1 MTKDE
6 LVGVVKQIMGHF
18 RDGKNQAAYEA
29 FQALLERPSFGQLR
43 PEEQRQALKLLIQ
56 GKRTELGMHREL
68 NANDPLDASIQRSH
82 RAALQPLTELVS
94 TLGEPEDFE
103 LLGMVHQRL
112 GNLDSA
118 SSIYRA
124 GLQIERERSPQ
135 SDLCGALMTRLSS
148 V

>member
-6 LVGVVKQIMGHF
+6 LVSEVKQIMGHF

-29 FQALLERPSFGQLR
+29 FQVLLQRPTFGQLR

-56 GKRTELGMHREL
+56 GKRTELGMHRDL
-68 NANDPLDASIQRSH
+68 SANDPLDASIMSSH

-94 TLGEPEDFE
+94 TLNEPEDFE

-124 GLQIERERSPQ
+124 GLQLERERSPQ

>member
-1 MTKDE
+1 MTRDE
-6 LVGVVKQIMGHF
+6 LIAVVKQIMGSF
-18 RDGKNQAAYEA
+18 RDGKNQEAYEA
-29 FQALLERPSFGQLR
+29 FAELLQRPTFGQLR

-56 GKRTELGMHREL
+56 GKRTELSMQRDL
-68 NANDPLDASIQRSH
+68 KPSDPLDASIQLSH

-118 SSIYRA
+118 SSIYKA
-124 GLQIERERSPQ
+124 GLQIERQRSPQ
-135 SDLCGALMTRLSS
+135 SDLCGALMTRFSS

>member
-1 MTKDE
+1 MTRDE
-6 LVGVVKQIMGHF
+6 MITEVKQIMGYF
-18 RDGKNQAAYEA
+18 RDSKNQAAYEA
-29 FQALLERPSFGQLR
+29 FQVLLQRPTFSDLQ
-43 PEEQRQALKLLIQ
+43 PADQRQALKLLIQ
-56 GKRTELGMHREL
+56 GKRTELGMHRDL
-68 NANDPLDASIQRSH
+68 KATDPLDLAIQASH
-82 RAALQPLTELVS
+82 RAALEPLTELVS
-94 TLGEPEDFE
+94 TLGDPEDFE

-112 GNLDSA
+112 GNHDSA

>member
-1 MTKDE
+1 MTRDE
-6 LVGVVKQIMGHF
+6 MITDVKQIMGYF
-18 RDGKNQAAYEA
+18 RDSQNQAAYEA
-29 FQALLERPSFGQLR
+29 FQVLLQRGGFSDLQP
-43 PEEQRQALKLLIQ
+43 PDQRQALKLLVQ
-56 GKRTELGMHREL
+56 GKRPELSMRDL
-68 NANDPLDASIQRSH
+68 NPQNPLDLAIQNSH
-82 RAALQPLTELVS
+82 RAALEPLTELVS

-124 GLQIERERSPQ
+124 GLQLERERSPQ

>member
-29 FQALLERPSFGQLR
+29 FAELLQRPTYGQLR
-43 PEEQRQALKLLIQ
+43 PEDQRQALKLLIQ
-56 GKRTELGMHREL
+56 GKRSELGMHREL
-68 NANDPLDASIQRSH
+68 NASDPLDASILTSH
-82 RAALQPLTELVS
+82 RAALMPLTELVS
-94 TLGEPEDFE
+94 TLSDPEDFE

-112 GNLDSA
+112 GNLESA

-124 GLQIERERSPQ
+124 GLQLERERSPQ

-148 V
+148 I